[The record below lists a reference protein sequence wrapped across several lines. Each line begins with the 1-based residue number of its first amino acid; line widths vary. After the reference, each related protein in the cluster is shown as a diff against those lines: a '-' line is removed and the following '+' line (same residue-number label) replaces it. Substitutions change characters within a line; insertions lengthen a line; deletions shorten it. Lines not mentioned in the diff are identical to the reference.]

1 LQYFFS
7 GVKFFLSVF
16 YRPSG
21 FLPDDFSYLLHTS
34 KGGSMQTDQKLS
46 FSPGLQKATG
56 KIPVTLTNDIVLHAV
71 TQQNEKVLRGLM
83 ASLLKIPEEEIVSI
97 KLLNPIDYR
106 TYDAKEIVLDIK
118 VELNEKK
125 LINVELQV
133 HIATD
138 SPWWINR
145 SLLYL
150 CRIFDN
156 LKAGENYGKILPS
169 MQISIV
175 TKDIFSDAEP
185 EFYAHYLLKNTKSGH
200 VYTGNF
206 GLNVLYLNH
215 LDLATESDKK
225 SGLHYWARAFL
236 AETWED
242 LKSLAAG
249 NSMIREV
256 AESMCNVNA
265 DDSKRTLAE
274 AHQKYL
280 EIHNHILEEHD
291 EAFRRLDEAIQ
302 SRDEAIRNNEIMA
315 EKYKAAEESLQ
326 ADLQAA
332 QKRIAELEAEL
343 AKK

>member
-1 LQYFFS
+1 
-7 GVKFFLSVF
+7 
-16 YRPSG
+16 
-21 FLPDDFSYLLHTS
+21 
-34 KGGSMQTDQKLS
+34 MQTNQKLS

-156 LKAGENYGKILPS
+156 LKSGENYGKILPS

-225 SGLHYWARAFL
+225 NGLHYWARAFL

-302 SRDEAIRNNEIMA
+302 SRDEAFRKLDEALKALGQNETLLKEKDAIA
-315 EKYKAAEESLQ
+315 EKYEAAEAEITDMSRKLSSTEEKLSDTETALQ
-326 ADLQAA
+326 SA
-332 QKRIAELEAEL
+332 QQRIAELEAQV